1 MLYRYYR
8 DSINNQIIAQIVDF
22 GLDIIIQIDMEI
34 DRLIDPQCVIE
45 KTVLGRMKGKVNRAS
60 LYLYKDAVP
69 V

>member
-34 DRLIDPQCVIE
+34 DRLIDPQCVE